1 MSQEAGQFL
10 FAVNW
15 ASGPVTV
22 ELNVSGCE
30 EAENEPEFGY
40 SVELARWLSVPEVE
54 LARQIARDLAA
65 AEGQARL
72 ICPDLSSHAKLS
84 TVGLR
89 SALRD
94 LNSRLKRLS
103 EAMVAN

>member
-54 LARQIARDLAA
+54 LAQQIARDLAA

-72 ICPDLSSHAKLS
+72 SVPIYPVTQSSLQSAFAPPFVTS
-84 TVGLR
+84 T
-89 SALRD
+89 RD
-94 LNSRLKRLS
+94 SKD
-103 EAMVAN
+103 